1 MKITKAQLSKLI
13 KEELEQ
19 VQTEQ
24 QLNENPAM
32 IAQVVKHLPQI
43 MELVKMLPEIS
54 AMMKSMGGEGAAGA
68 GGTADTTPDL
78 TPASE

>member
-1 MKITKAQLSKLI
+1 MKITKTELSKLI

-19 VQTEQ
+19 VQAEQ

-43 MELVKMLPEIS
+43 LQVVQALPQIMELVKS
-54 AMMKSMGGEGAAGA
+54 FQSGAAGGA
-68 GGTADTTPDL
+68 GGTADSTPDL
-78 TPASE
+78 SPASE

>member
-19 VQTEQ
+19 VQAEQ

-32 IAQVVKHLPQI
+32 IAQVVKYLPQI
-43 MELVKMLPEIS
+43 MQLVQMLPEIT
-54 AMMKSMGGEGAAGA
+54 AMMKSMGGEGGAGA
-68 GGTADTTPDL
+68 GGTGDSTPDIS
-78 TPASE
+78 PASE